1 MYALIR
7 GLDRWL
13 VAPALVSVLS
23 TTVVATAAA
32 QTIDGI
38 VVVGINKQAVATS
51 QVALLDRRQNVIDT
65 ARTDVFGGFTLKAEK
80 PGKYSLLVRRPGY
93 YPIVTESFQLL
104 KDETMR
110 DTVYLTGKA
119 AEMSIQDV
127 IANDVRRVF
136 NSAVLGTFQRYLG
149 PEDIEKLRPHAFTL
163 GDLVRNGRM
172 AGLQWN
178 NPPSGCLRFSGS
190 NGCAQVYIDGLP
202 VMMRIDAIST
212 QDIEAVVAYRDME
225 LGVVTTLRN
234 NMDNSR
240 FGAVMV
246 YTRRFT
252 PR

>member
-1 MYALIR
+1 MYAFLR
-7 GLDRWL
+7 GFERL
-13 VAPALVSVLS
+13 VLAPALAAVLC
-23 TTVVATAAA
+23 ATIVGSAAA

-38 VVVGINKQAVATS
+38 VVVGANRQAVATS

-65 ARTDVFGGFTLKAEK
+65 ARTDVFGGFTLTAEK
-80 PGKYSLLVRRPGY
+80 AGKYSLLVRRPGF
-93 YPIVTESFQLL
+93 YPIVTESFELL
-104 KDETMR
+104 KDETLR
-110 DTVYLTGKA
+110 DTVFLTGKA
-119 AEMSIQDV
+119 AETSIQDV
-127 IANDVRRVF
+127 IANDVRRIF

-149 PEDIEKLRPHAFTL
+149 PEDIEELRPQAFTL
-163 GDLVRNGRM
+163 GDLIRNGRM

-178 NPPSGCLRFSGS
+178 NPPSGCLRFSGAS
-190 NGCAQVYIDGLP
+190 GCAQVYIDGLP

-225 LGVVTTLRN
+225 LGVVATLRN

-240 FGAVMV
+240 FGAVLV